1 MLVKFIMTLDV
12 EWVSDDTSIQE
23 AARLMRA
30 LDVGAIPVRGEDSE
44 IVGMLTDRDM
54 AIRAAAEGLDPTT
67 TKVRD
72 VMTVDVVYCYE
83 DQDVQDAVKLMEGLQ
98 LRRLLVLNRENRL
111 AGIIALGDLAVR
123 ANQEN
128 AGAVLKEV
136 SEMSW
141 TRTDPVRS

>member
-30 LDVGAIPVRGEDSE
+30 LDVGSIPVRGADRE
-44 IVGMLTDRDM
+44 IVGMLTDRDL
-54 AIRAAAEGLDPTT
+54 AIRAAAEGLDPIT

-83 DQDVQDAVKLMEGLQ
+83 DQDIKDAVKLMEGLQ
-98 LRRLLVLNRENRL
+98 LRRLLVLNRDNRL
-111 AGIIALGDLAVR
+111 AGIISLGDLAVR
-123 ANQEN
+123 ANEKD

-141 TRTDPVRS
+141 PPTGAMRS